1 MYAHSAFFVQLSPS
15 AQVGKYSSSTATFKE
30 LIAAIKSYADG
41 FLAINQKYTPSNGGL
56 SEQYDKN
63 KGTPLSAVDLT
74 WSYASAL
81 TAFAARRGTVP
92 ASWGA
97 SGLVVPSTCSANT
110 GPTVQV
116 TFNVA
121 ATTQFGGAYPFL
133 YLIQMRV

>member
-1 MYAHSAFFVQLSPS
+1 M
-15 AQVGKYSSSTATFKE
+15 
-30 LIAAIKSYADG
+30 
-41 FLAINQKYTPSNGGL
+41 
-56 SEQYDKN
+56 
-63 KGTPLSAVDLT
+63 T

-81 TAFAARRGTVP
+81 TAFSARRGTVP

-97 SGLVVPSTCSANT
+97 NGLVVPPTCSANL

-133 YLIQMRV
+133 KFYSNVVLICKILLKKEDVYLTGSIDALENWSPDKALPLSYTADSLWTSKYSHTVSNVVVLTIFSLSHR